1 MIRSANL
8 KKEDQMEMVVE
19 IYDSVDNI
27 RSQDHNTEPVY
38 ANTKKT
44 PQTQQLVYANTKKT
58 PQTQHTG
65 ARTGCRRL
73 AAVCLGLLCV
83 LLLTATTVLS
93 FKFCLLTTD
102 RAQLERSYEN
112 VVAEREQNIKWLSEQ
127 AGQFIWTYNGSF
139 YYISKEIN
147 TWNKS
152 RSYCRERGADLV
164 IINSRGEQDFVD
176 KLRNKNQAWIG
187 LTDQAS
193 EGVWKWVDDSALTT
207 GYWFR
212 GEPNDSNRNEDC
224 AVSGYKED
232 NASNWADSSCEN
244 KKLWICE
251 KKMF

>member
-58 PQTQHTG
+58 PQTQHT
-65 ARTGCRRL
+65 
-73 AAVCLGLLCV
+73 
-83 LLLTATTVLS
+83 
-93 FKFCLLTTD
+93 
-102 RAQLERSYEN
+102 
-112 VVAEREQNIKWLSEQ
+112 